1 MKRITARRIGWVI
14 FGCMLASA
22 AVLLY
27 LQIIGEL
34 MFGIALVGI
43 TFALSMGLLWMS
55 ELEDEAAEREKKE
68 GRTSRF
74 ERSR

>member
-22 AVLLY
+22 AVLMY

-34 MFGIALVGI
+34 MLGIALVVI
-43 TFALSMGLLWMS
+43 TFVLSMGLLWMS
-55 ELEDEAAEREKKE
+55 ELEDEAAEREKKD
-68 GRTSRF
+68 RRISRF

>member
-22 AVLLY
+22 AVLMY

-34 MFGIALVGI
+34 MLGIALVGI
-43 TFALSMGLLWMS
+43 TFVLSMGLLWMS
-55 ELEDEAAEREKKE
+55 ELEDEAAEREKKD
-68 GRTSRF
+68 RRISRF